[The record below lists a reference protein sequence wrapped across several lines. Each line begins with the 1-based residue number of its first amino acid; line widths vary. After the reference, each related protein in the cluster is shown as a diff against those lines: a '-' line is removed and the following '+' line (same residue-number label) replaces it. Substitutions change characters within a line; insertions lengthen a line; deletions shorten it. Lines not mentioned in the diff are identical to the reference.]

1 MINLIPL
8 PKNYK
13 EFQGGYSI
21 DRDAVTVSFDPE
33 LLEIKDVICEI
44 LKIEIAEPKDNVDIS
59 FVYDEKS
66 DRNAYSLSITDSGIK
81 VYASAYEGAFYAM
94 TTLRQ
99 LYKTDIVDNKI
110 LTASCH

>member
-8 PKNYK
+8 PKDYK

-44 LKIEIAEPKDNVDIS
+44 LKIRIAVPKENVDIS
-59 FVYDEKS
+59 FVYDDKAAK
-66 DRNAYSLSITDSGIK
+66 NAYSLSITDSGVK
-81 VYASAYEGAFYAM
+81 
-94 TTLRQ
+94 
-99 LYKTDIVDNKI
+99 
-110 LTASCH
+110 